1 MIFYDKYIIQNR
13 VFLYAFHQRESENAK
28 ISIEKSAPA
37 CICSEFTT
45 YMSKVEF
52 RS

>member
-1 MIFYDKYIIQNR
+1 MKNR
-13 VFLYAFHQRESENAK
+13 GFFYAFHQTEPENAK